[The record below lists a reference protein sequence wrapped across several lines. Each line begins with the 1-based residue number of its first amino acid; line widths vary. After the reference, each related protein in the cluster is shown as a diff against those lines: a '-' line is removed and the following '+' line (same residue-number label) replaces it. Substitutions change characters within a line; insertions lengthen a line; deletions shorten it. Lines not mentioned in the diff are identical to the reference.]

1 MRRNLLALVAAG
13 DESLDPLLVLA
24 IGRLRDRVPHQE
36 TEAHP

>member
-1 MRRNLLALVAAG
+1 MRRNLRALAAAG
-13 DESLDPLLVLA
+13 DDALDPLLVLA